1 MESEGKPGRAIVTID
16 GSRRVAHV
24 ARSGDTWWVHI
35 DGRAH
40 EVTLH
45 EQGSSSSADEG
56 SLKAPMP
63 GTVLQVLAKVG
74 QRVREGQHLMTLE
87 AMKMEHKVVAP
98 KAGEI
103 TKGAQ
108 GSKIL
113 VIFGLIV
120 FRHFHNCLFPTYWA
134 MFLGPFCGLEPLSF
148 PSRLSLDA
156 PEPLPVLD
164 WCIQHTTY
172 RLSVEVHIHLPHI
185 SLEGVNGTLGFT
197 VTPL

>member
-1 MESEGKPGRAIVTID
+1 MEWSVSDGPGRYKPTLQERDGSVSATSMTIDGKDVELPQVSVESEGKPGRAIVTMD

-45 EQGSSSSADEG
+45 EKGSSSSADEG

-103 TKGAQ
+103 TKVNYSEGERVDM
-108 GSKIL
+108 GSPL
-113 VIFGLIV
+113 V
-120 FRHFHNCLFPTYWA
+120 
-134 MFLGPFCGLEPLSF
+134 E
-148 PSRLSLDA
+148 
-156 PEPLPVLD
+156 
-164 WCIQHTTY
+164 
-172 RLSVEVHIHLPHI
+172 I
-185 SLEGVNGTLGFT
+185 SE
-197 VTPL
+197 

>member
-1 MESEGKPGRAIVTID
+1 MEWSVSDGPGRYKPILQDRDGSILVASMTRDGEEAQLPQVSVESEGKPGRAIVTID
-16 GSRRVAHV
+16 GIRKVAHV

-40 EVTLH
+40 EVTMH

-63 GTVLQVLAKVG
+63 GTVLLVLAKVG

-103 TKGAQ
+103 TKVNYTEGERVDM
-108 GSKIL
+108 GSAL
-113 VIFGLIV
+113 VEIG
-120 FRHFHNCLFPTYWA
+120 
-134 MFLGPFCGLEPLSF
+134 
-148 PSRLSLDA
+148 D
-156 PEPLPVLD
+156 
-164 WCIQHTTY
+164 
-172 RLSVEVHIHLPHI
+172 
-185 SLEGVNGTLGFT
+185 
-197 VTPL
+197 

>member
-1 MESEGKPGRAIVTID
+1 MTIDGNEAQLPELSVESEGKPGRAIVTID

-103 TKGAQ
+103 TKVNYSEGERVDMTRSDY
-108 GSKIL
+108 G
-113 VIFGLIV
+113 
-120 FRHFHNCLFPTYWA
+120 NT
-134 MFLGPFCGLEPLSF
+134 PFARVDS
-148 PSRLSLDA
+148 
-156 PEPLPVLD
+156 
-164 WCIQHTTY
+164 
-172 RLSVEVHIHLPHI
+172 
-185 SLEGVNGTLGFT
+185 
-197 VTPL
+197 

>member
-1 MESEGKPGRAIVTID
+1 MEWSVSDGPGRYKPTLQDRDGSVSVAMITIDGNEVQLPELSIESEGKPDRATVTTD

-63 GTVLQVLAKVG
+63 GTVLQVMAKVG

-103 TKGAQ
+103 TKVNYSEGERVDMGA
-108 GSKIL
+108 
-113 VIFGLIV
+113 
-120 FRHFHNCLFPTYWA
+120 
-134 MFLGPFCGLEPLSF
+134 PLAEIG
-148 PSRLSLDA
+148 D
-156 PEPLPVLD
+156 
-164 WCIQHTTY
+164 
-172 RLSVEVHIHLPHI
+172 
-185 SLEGVNGTLGFT
+185 
-197 VTPL
+197 

>member
-1 MESEGKPGRAIVTID
+1 MEWSVSDGPGRYKPTLQDRDGSVSVASMTADGKEAQMPKVSVESEGKPGRVIVTID
-16 GSRRVAHV
+16 GTRRVAHV
-24 ARSGDTWWVHI
+24 ARFGETWWVHI

-45 EQGSSSSADEG
+45 EQGNSSSADEG

-103 TKGAQ
+103 TKVNYMEGERVDM
-108 GSKIL
+108 GS
-113 VIFGLIV
+113 
-120 FRHFHNCLFPTYWA
+120 
-134 MFLGPFCGLEPLSF
+134 PLAEIG
-148 PSRLSLDA
+148 D
-156 PEPLPVLD
+156 
-164 WCIQHTTY
+164 
-172 RLSVEVHIHLPHI
+172 
-185 SLEGVNGTLGFT
+185 
-197 VTPL
+197 

>member
-1 MESEGKPGRAIVTID
+1 MEWSVSDGPGRYKPNLQDRDGSVSVSSMTRDGSEAQMPEVSVESQGKPGRAIVTID
-16 GSRRVAHV
+16 GSSRVAHV

-45 EQGSSSSADEG
+45 EQGSNSSADEG

-63 GTVLQVLAKVG
+63 GTVLQVLAKAG

-103 TKGAQ
+103 TKVNYSEGERVDM
-108 GSKIL
+108 GSTL
-113 VIFGLIV
+113 VEI
-120 FRHFHNCLFPTYWA
+120 A
-134 MFLGPFCGLEPLSF
+134 E
-148 PSRLSLDA
+148 
-156 PEPLPVLD
+156 
-164 WCIQHTTY
+164 
-172 RLSVEVHIHLPHI
+172 
-185 SLEGVNGTLGFT
+185 
-197 VTPL
+197 